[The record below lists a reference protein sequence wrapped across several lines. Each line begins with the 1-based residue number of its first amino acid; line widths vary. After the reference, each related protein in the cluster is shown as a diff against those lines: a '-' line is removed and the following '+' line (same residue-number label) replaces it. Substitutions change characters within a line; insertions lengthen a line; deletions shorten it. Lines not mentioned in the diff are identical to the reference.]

1 MVTNARHAPTT
12 QEAWTEVDEYLAARL
27 LPSDAILDDVV
38 RGSIEAGLPQIQV
51 SPVLGRFLNLLAR
64 LQGATRILEIGTLAG
79 YSTIWLARAL
89 PPGGRLI
96 TLEANPVHAEIAR
109 ANLRRAG
116 LERTVEV
123 RVGLALDSLPALVA
137 DREEPFDLVFIDADK
152 ENNPEYVAWAL
163 RLSRPG
169 TVMVVDNVVRNGAVL
184 DETTTDPNLLGIRRM
199 LELVAGEPRLE
210 GTALQTVG
218 VKGYDGFAV
227 LRVTG

>member
-137 DREEPFDLVFIDADK
+137 DREEPFDFVFIDADK